1 MGYGVKEGQLEATHA
16 DHEDTTTSRH
26 GRWAAKNHAKPRA
39 KYLLKVS
46 WCICTCNQ
54 KELSPIW
61 INFGEYSEIALRQL
75 HRCRMV
81 QSRVGRLTCRWQP
94 DCIL

>member
-26 GRWAAKNHAKPRA
+26 GRWAAKNHAKLRA

-46 WCICTCNQ
+46 
-54 KELSPIW
+54 
-61 INFGEYSEIALRQL
+61 
-75 HRCRMV
+75 
-81 QSRVGRLTCRWQP
+81 
-94 DCIL
+94 

>member
-26 GRWAAKNHAKPRA
+26 GAAGRKNHAKPRA

-46 WCICTCNQ
+46 
-54 KELSPIW
+54 
-61 INFGEYSEIALRQL
+61 
-75 HRCRMV
+75 
-81 QSRVGRLTCRWQP
+81 
-94 DCIL
+94 